1 MGVDVLNLLA
11 VSDFNGFDWRDS
23 AEYYDAVIR
32 KYGKMLLE
40 NPRSPVFVSMANT
53 CLKAGKLR
61 MARDVIE
68 RGLKRRPNLVS
79 AKVCKAHIFIDM
91 GMYAEAREILMPIAQ
106 KMPENVLSRRLL
118 AQVCLKTK
126 DYSDGLKW
134 LEEIKNVWPS
144 YRPPERLHR
153 ELKAGL
159 GGYDLEEAWEE
170 NGEEAGEEELEET
183 LEETAEAAAA
193 EILKEAMKTPAN
205 VAAWD
210 ETLSDYETEIMEAMK
225 SLDFLYDEEPSE
237 EATQEDTAGEQ
248 ATNEK
253 RKKAVDT
260 LEKWLENA
268 VKMTVKG

>member
-1 MGVDVLNLLA
+1 MLNLLA

-32 KYGKMLLE
+32 KYGKMLLK

-53 CLKAGKLR
+53 CLKAGRLR

-68 RGLKRRPNLVS
+68 RGLKHRPNLVS

-91 GMYAEAREILMPIAQ
+91 GMCTEAMEILMPIAQ
-106 KMPENVLSRRLL
+106 EMPENVLSRKLL
-118 AQVCLKTK
+118 AQVCLKTE

-134 LEEIKNVWPS
+134 LEEIKDVWPS
-144 YRPPERLHR
+144 YRPPKRLHR
-153 ELKAGL
+153 ELRAGL
-159 GGYDLEEAWEE
+159 GEYDMAED
-170 NGEEAGEEELEET
+170 GEEDGEEE
-183 LEETAEAAAA
+183 LEETAEAAAT
-193 EILKEAMKTPAN
+193 EILEEAMKTPAN

-210 ETLSDYETEIMEAMK
+210 ETLSDYEMEIMEAMK

-237 EATQEDTAGEQ
+237 EVTQENTAGEQ
-248 ATNEK
+248 TTNEK